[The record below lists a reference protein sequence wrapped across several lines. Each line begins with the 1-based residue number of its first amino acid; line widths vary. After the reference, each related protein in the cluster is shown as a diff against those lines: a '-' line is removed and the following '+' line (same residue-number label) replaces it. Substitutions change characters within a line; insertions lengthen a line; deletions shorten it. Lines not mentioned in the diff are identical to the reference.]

1 VAIVSTDPTVE
12 PLVEFDMLEDGRDVD
27 RLRDGVRHAIGIVR
41 RRAFSAVLE
50 EVLDPADAVLADD
63 AVLRRWL
70 IDHCDAHLHPGGTC
84 RMGSSADPRSVVDP
98 QCRVLGVSGLR
109 VIDASIMPNLPRAA
123 THLTT
128 VMIAEHMAE
137 RLPRSG

>member
-1 VAIVSTDPTVE
+1 MYAGDVGESLAEGVVGVAVMRPFSRGQVAIVSTDPTVE

-70 IDHCDAHLHPGGTC
+70 IDHCDAHLYPGVPAGWVPARIRDRLWT
-84 RMGSSADPRSVVDP
+84 
-98 QCRVLGVSGLR
+98 
-109 VIDASIMPNLPRAA
+109 PN
-123 THLTT
+123 
-128 VMIAEHMAE
+128 AE
-137 RLPRSG
+137 